1 MRLEQEKTITA
12 LLTNDPALQPL
23 EGELL
28 RAHALLRE
36 AFSGGGKL
44 LVCGNGGSAADS
56 AHVVGEL
63 MKGFRKRRPLPAC
76 APWVPMCCFWGW
88 FPPRRLP
95 IWCSVTTPM
104 RG

>member
-63 MKGFRKRRPLPAC
+63 MKGFRKRRPLPAKEAEAVQAVPQMPQGLC
-76 APWVPMCCFWGW
+76 RAPAAGAARP
-88 FPPRRLP
+88 
-95 IWCSVTTPM
+95 
-104 RG
+104 

>member
-44 LVCGNGGSAADS
+44 LVCGNGGSGADS
-56 AHVVGEL
+56 AHILGEFV
-63 MKGFRKRRPLPAC
+63 KGFMSLR
-76 APWVPMCCFWGW
+76 
-88 FPPRRLP
+88 
-95 IWCSVTTPM
+95 
-104 RG
+104 

>member
-63 MKGFRKRRPLPAC
+63 MKGFRKRRPLPAKE
-76 APWVPMCCFWGW
+76 AEAVQA
-88 FPPRRLP
+88 
-95 IWCSVTTPM
+95 V
-104 RG
+104 RGILLMPVIQKIIVQQCPSHK